1 MASMEPS
8 GTVTFTTKELIL
20 QMDAK
25 LDTLVQLVASKA
37 ENSSLVALELRL
49 QALEANREHR
59 DKHAHDMAN
68 RVTVLDGKIARL
80 ETQEARQEA
89 VAQYRKWILA
99 GGGITGI
106 LVLLNV
112 VSTLKDFAGG

>member
-68 RVTVLDGKIARL
+68 KIVVVEGKVGRL

-89 VAQYRKWILA
+89 VSQYRKWILA

-106 LVLLNV
+106 LVLMNI
-112 VSTLKDFAGG
+112 VSVTRDIFGG